1 MELADLVVKLG
12 LSAVVVLWVLA
23 TFTRELRDLRG
34 MAAQQA
40 AALAALQKTQEVVLA
55 LLTRQLGHPP
65 VEKE

>member
-40 AALAALQKTQEVVLA
+40 AALAALQKTQEAVLA
-55 LLTRQLGHPP
+55 LLTHQLGPSP
-65 VEKE
+65 TEKE